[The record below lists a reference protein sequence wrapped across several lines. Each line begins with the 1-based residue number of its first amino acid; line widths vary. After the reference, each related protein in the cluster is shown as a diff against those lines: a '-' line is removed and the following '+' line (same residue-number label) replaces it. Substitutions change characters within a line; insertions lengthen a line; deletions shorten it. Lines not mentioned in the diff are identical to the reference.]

1 MMGAVVEAG
10 STEVQVTELVSMV
23 VFMCLWWNSQYCKD
37 IIQAELCAIN
47 IIVFFLPHRCVVK
60 AINSPAEKGENLP
73 EQEMRGQR

>member
-47 IIVFFLPHRCVVK
+47 IIVFFFPTDV
-60 AINSPAEKGENLP
+60 
-73 EQEMRGQR
+73 